1 MTITIIGELC
11 HDTFVY
17 GEVVRLCPEAPV
29 PVLTN
34 IKTENNFGMAGNVK
48 RNLLSFNSSLQI
60 NLIHQKRSIKK
71 TRYYV
76 SIFLG
81 RNNTKTKEQTS
92 LPQHCRG
99 NQNSTLNKCPK
110 L

>member
-60 NLIHQKRSIKK
+60 NLIHQKKK
-71 TRYYV
+71 QDT
-76 SIFLG
+76 LM
-81 RNNTKTKEQTS
+81 TKPIICFYELMKEKKMLTE
-92 LPQHCRG
+92 
-99 NQNSTLNKCPK
+99 
-110 L
+110 